1 MPGIEYNI
9 MLPHGSV
16 CLFKRL
22 TVAREFA
29 YMVGG
34 AVLIYVDA
42 RRREQKKK
50 LAKSRCARAAGS
62 SPRLCAARVLDKA
75 SI

>member
-9 MLPHGSV
+9 VLPHGSV

-50 LAKSRCARAAGS
+50 IGEVEVCESSRLKSEAVRGE
-62 SPRLCAARVLDKA
+62 SP
-75 SI
+75 